1 MIDDL
6 QVKREKIRKTRFLEN
21 KGLAEDHKR
30 RKGVPEES
38 VDEYKKE
45 EENEKTSVIQTRR

>member
-21 KGLAEDHKR
+21 KGFKDLKLI
-30 RKGVPEES
+30 
-38 VDEYKKE
+38 KKQ
-45 EENEKTSVIQTRR
+45 KIMDSKSD